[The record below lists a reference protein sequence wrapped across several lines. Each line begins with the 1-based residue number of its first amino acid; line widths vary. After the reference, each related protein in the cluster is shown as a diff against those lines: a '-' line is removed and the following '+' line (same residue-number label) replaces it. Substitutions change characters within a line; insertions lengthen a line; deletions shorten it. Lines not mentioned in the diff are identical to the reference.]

1 MPFQMDLPT
10 DVREKPMRGR
20 GRKCAGAGSG
30 GGSGGKFNLK
40 KALTKGTKDVG
51 KWVREDYTPFM
62 VNKVAPVAK
71 EVGVSLG
78 RELLPVAFEAV
89 GAEFGVPPVVSGVI
103 GKVITDRVLSEKNT
117 GVKQGRGR
125 PKKATTTVVAKK
137 VAKGG
142 NRGDIVKKIM
152 KEKGL
157 SLPLASKYVKDHG
170 LY

>member
-1 MPFQMDLPT
+1 
-10 DVREKPMRGR
+10 
-20 GRKCAGAGSG
+20 
-30 GGSGGKFNLK
+30 
-40 KALTKGTKDVG
+40 
-51 KWVREDYTPFM
+51 
-62 VNKVAPVAK
+62 
-71 EVGVSLG
+71 
-78 RELLPVAFEAV
+78 LLPVAFEAV

-103 GKVITDRVLSEKNT
+103 GRVITDKVLSEKNT

-142 NRGDIVKKIM
+142 GRGDIVKKIM

-157 SLPLASKYVKDHG
+157 SLPLASKYVKEHG